1 MRAWELLM
9 YDFINSLFWYK
20 ISGCVNGFS
29 EMPKKSSFGIWIPL
43 SVLLLSR
50 LGVRDVEG
58 EHTL

>member
-9 YDFINSLFWYK
+9 YDFIKSIFWYR

-43 SVLLLSR
+43 SVLLF
-50 LGVRDVEG
+50 
-58 EHTL
+58 